1 MPTNTVQ
8 DWGAAMMTSLTTAL
22 SVFLA
27 AIPKIIGFLVI
38 LIVGWLIASLVAKA
52 VAALLRSVRFN
63 DLAQRAGITDFVHRM
78 GVKSDSAGL
87 LASIVKWFIRLI
99 ALVVAFDALGLPAV
113 SQVLREFLLWLP
125 NLVVALV
132 VLVIGG
138 LAARALASLVR
149 GAASKAQLGNPNLL
163 ARVASVAVWAFTIV
177 VAVNQLGIAQTLV
190 NTLFMAVVGSVA
202 IAVAL
207 AFGLGGRD
215 TAAEMVRGWRQRSLE
230 ASDRVREAASELA
243 REKARAANEPARVAS
258 EGERLRRS

>member
-1 MPTNTVQ
+1 
-8 DWGAAMMTSLTTAL
+8 
-22 SVFLA
+22 
-27 AIPKIIGFLVI
+27 
-38 LIVGWLIASLVAKA
+38 
-52 VAALLRSVRFN
+52 
-63 DLAQRAGITDFVHRM
+63 
-78 GVKSDSAGL
+78 
-87 LASIVKWFIRLI
+87 
-99 ALVVAFDALGLPAV
+99 
-113 SQVLREFLLWLP
+113 
-125 NLVVALV
+125 
-132 VLVIGG
+132 
-138 LAARALASLVR
+138 
-149 GAASKAQLGNPNLL
+149 
-163 ARVASVAVWAFTIV
+163 VAVWAFTIV